1 MVTSTTVRGPNNDR
15 KRGSMGHL
23 TIFKN
28 PSNIKRGSV
37 DTASCGSNKRGSVD
51 TASCGTNKRGSVDTA
66 SCGTNILTSKLG
78 GSNNSLGKRGSINSL
93 GKSGSTSHNSL
104 GRFGK
109 HGDRNSIQVNT
120 VGPTQLWNWKTTV
133 LFDSFFLNK
142 YFIRI
147 CSEYIYTVISF
158 FYNSNHISKIHY
170 L

>member
-1 MVTSTTVRGPNNDR
+1 MLIYRKSYKITMVTSTTVRGPNNDR

-37 DTASCGSNKRGSVD
+37 DTASCG
-51 TASCGTNKRGSVDTA
+51 TNKRGSVDTA
-66 SCGTNILTSKLG
+66 SCGSNILTSKLG

-120 VGPTQLWNWKTTV
+120 DGPTQLWNWKTTV
-133 LFDSFFLNK
+133 LFDSFFFKQIL
-142 YFIRI
+142 
-147 CSEYIYTVISF
+147 
-158 FYNSNHISKIHY
+158 
-170 L
+170 